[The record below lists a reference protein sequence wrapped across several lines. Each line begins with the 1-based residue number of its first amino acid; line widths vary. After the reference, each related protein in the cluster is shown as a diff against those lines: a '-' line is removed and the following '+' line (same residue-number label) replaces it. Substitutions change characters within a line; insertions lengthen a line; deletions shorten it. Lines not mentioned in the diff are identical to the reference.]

1 MHNRNKNSTTSNPS
15 VIEEPAV
22 KYFVEKKA
30 SDNTEFHPVLIQL
43 LEKSIKEAQDG
54 KGSTTQEV
62 MQRVKEKYP
71 FLK

>member
-1 MHNRNKNSTTSNPS
+1 MHNRNKNGTTSNPS

-22 KYFVEKKA
+22 EYIVDKKA

>member
-1 MHNRNKNSTTSNPS
+1 MHNRNKNSTTSSPS
-15 VIEEPAV
+15 VIEEPV
-22 KYFVEKKA
+22 VEYIVEKKA